1 MNDQDAKQFVR
12 EQAAR
17 GLILK
22 AGLSLHSYV
31 SQFSGETIYQV
42 CDAIGEIAGSIF
54 PARLE
59 RFFVCQ
65 GTYQVH

>member
-1 MNDQDAKQFVR
+1 MNDQDAKLFLAM
-12 EQAAR
+12 QAAR
-17 GLILK
+17 GLVLR

-54 PARLE
+54 PNRLE
-59 RFFVCQ
+59 RFFECA
-65 GTYQVH
+65 

>member
-1 MNDQDAKQFVR
+1 MDASAQQFLI
-12 EQAAR
+12 EQSAR
-17 GLILK
+17 GFVLR

-54 PARLE
+54 TARLE
-59 RFFVCQ
+59 RFFVCHNS
-65 GTYQVH
+65 GLAS

>member
-1 MNDQDAKQFVR
+1 MIDQSAKQFVR
-12 EQAAR
+12 EQASR

-54 PARLE
+54 PSRLE
-59 RFFVCQ
+59 RFFECA
-65 GTYQVH
+65 

>member
-1 MNDQDAKQFVR
+1 MNDTDAKMFLAM
-12 EQAAR
+12 QAAR
-17 GLILK
+17 GMFLR

-54 PARLE
+54 PNRLE
-59 RFFVCQ
+59 RFFRV
-65 GTYQVH
+65 